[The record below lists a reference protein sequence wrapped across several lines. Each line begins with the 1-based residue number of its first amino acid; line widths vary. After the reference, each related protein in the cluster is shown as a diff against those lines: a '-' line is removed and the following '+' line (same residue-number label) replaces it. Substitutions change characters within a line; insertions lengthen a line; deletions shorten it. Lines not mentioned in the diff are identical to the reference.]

1 MGAQRLRGSQG
12 RLNFTGVIDRGGK
25 WNQDAFDAHD
35 LRAPAVPPFATT
47 GGIMFADVVSDAAL
61 LGRLDR
67 DVALYHAID
76 NVGIALE
83 FLARNVRSYRMDMPD
98 AERSIVGSSGT
109 ADLAATV

>member
-1 MGAQRLRGSQG
+1 
-12 RLNFTGVIDRGGK
+12 
-25 WNQDAFDAHD
+25 
-35 LRAPAVPPFATT
+35 VPPFATT